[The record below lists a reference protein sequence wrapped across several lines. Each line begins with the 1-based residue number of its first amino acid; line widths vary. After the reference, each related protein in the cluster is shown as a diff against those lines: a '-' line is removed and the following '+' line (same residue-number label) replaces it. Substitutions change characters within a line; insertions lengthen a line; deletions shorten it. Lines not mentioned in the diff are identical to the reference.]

1 MGGPIK
7 VRSRSEESAYA
18 DPGVTHGGELLKAL
32 HRIWPQGWWPDQRT
46 LGLLIFGFF
55 GVSAASAL
63 VYAGSDISQFLNLQT
78 PNEVSIVPTWVR
90 VGSGANL
97 VGGVAELVAA
107 MGGLALMADL
117 ARAHV
122 VTASS
127 VGVASA
133 MVLLTLVVAPFGA
146 GLPYIG
152 NVILDIAIVALVMRW
167 QPRRAAGTRSVSSG
181 NSAVDGGTEAAHQ
194 SG

>member
-1 MGGPIK
+1 MEG
-7 VRSRSEESAYA
+7 
-18 DPGVTHGGELLKAL
+18 DLLKSL
-32 HRIWPQGWWPDQRT
+32 HRLWPHGWWPDQRT

-63 VYAGSDISQFLNLQT
+63 VYAGSEISQLLNLQT
-78 PNEVSIVPTWVR
+78 PNEVSYVATWAR
-90 VGSGANL
+90 VTSGATL

-107 MGGLALMADL
+107 LGGLALMANL
-117 ARAHV
+117 PRARV
-122 VTASS
+122 VTASG

-133 MVLLTLVVAPFGA
+133 MVLLTLFVAPFGFFDPLSL
-146 GLPYIG
+146 GD
-152 NVILDIAIVALVMRW
+152 VILDIAIVVLVMRW
-167 QPRRAAGTRSVSSG
+167 QPRRAAGTRFMSSG